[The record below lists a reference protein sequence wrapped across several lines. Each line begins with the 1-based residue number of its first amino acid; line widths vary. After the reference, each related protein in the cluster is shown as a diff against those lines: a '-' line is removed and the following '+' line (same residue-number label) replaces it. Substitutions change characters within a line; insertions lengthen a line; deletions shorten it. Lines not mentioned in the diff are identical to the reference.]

1 VTTVNGADVDVTA
14 SAEGVLVNGAS
25 VIRADII
32 ASDGIVH
39 VIDKVLLPPDLEAK
53 AAALTAEATQTTAG
67 AAETTEPTDAPGETT
82 EITQAAQTTA
92 DSTDPP
98 VAGTTASATDDEP
111 AAATTATD
119 APESADAPASTETP
133 EAPAWGSGEH
143 AIFAGKSS
151 KEAKKGKQAKLFKPA
166 GAADGP
172 EGTSESG
179 KAKSSKLFAP
189 HIASKSEKE
198 GKSSKGLF
206 AKASGGHSTEHEA
219 GAESAEPHSTSSK
232 SSKEP
237 VDGVSIAAALG
248 KATKEKQLAG
258 GKAKAVKDETGM
270 SSWR

>member
-1 VTTVNGADVDVTA
+1 MTTVNGADVDVTA

-111 AAATTATD
+111 ATATAATE
-119 APESADAPASTETP
+119 APKSTDAPASTEMP

-151 KEAKKGKQAKLFKPA
+151 KEAKGKQAKLFKPA